1 MTRSPHRFATLA
13 PLARALG
20 GEAYAGGQRAL
31 APAPGHGPADRSVS
45 LRLVEGRV
53 LVHSFGAADWR
64 EALDWLRGAGWID
77 AANRLCGEGGR
88 WPSAPVRGDRTRAE
102 RVCAAQALWAAGRP
116 LSEPSAAARHC
127 RRRGIDPGGVA
138 ALRAHPA
145 APTAVYCNAGLRL
158 PALLAAVR
166 DAAGDVT
173 AVEITYLD
181 ARGVRS
187 RLARPSRK
195 VVGVLP
201 AGAAV
206 RLAPAAPNMLAG
218 EGVFTAL
225 SAMAL
230 FGLPGWALLSTSNL
244 RRWSPPVP
252 VRRLLIAG
260 DRGPDGERS
269 AAVLRAAAARAGV
282 AAEIVLPPV
291 GAGDWNDV
299 LCAEGGKEGRGGAP
313 GPEGRSLPAGRE
325 PVHDHKRSP

>member
-1 MTRSPHRFATLA
+1 MTLSPHRFATLA
-13 PLARALG
+13 PLACALG

-31 APAPGHGPADRSVS
+31 APAPGHRSADRSVS
-45 LRLVEGRV
+45 LRLDGDRV

-64 EALDWLRGAGWID
+64 EVLDWLRGAGWID
-77 AANRLCGEGGR
+77 TENRLCGEGGR
-88 WPSAPVRGDRTRAE
+88 WPTAPARADRTRAE
-102 RVCAAQALWAAGRP
+102 RISAARALWAAGGP
-116 LSEPSAAARHC
+116 LSAPGAAARHC
-127 RRRGIDPGGVA
+127 HGRGIDPEGLI

-145 APTAVYCNAGLRL
+145 APTAVYRNAGLRL

-166 DAAGDVT
+166 DADGELT
-173 AVEITYLD
+173 AVEVTYLD

-187 RLARPSRK
+187 RLAHPSRK

-206 RLAPAAPNMLAG
+206 RLAPAAVHMLVG
-218 EGVFTAL
+218 EGVFTTL
-225 SAMAL
+225 SAMAR

-244 RRWSPPVP
+244 RRWRPPAP

-269 AAVLRAAAARAGV
+269 AAVLRAAAWKAGV
-282 AAEIVLPPV
+282 PAEIALPPI
-291 GAGDWNDV
+291 GAGDWNDL

-325 PVHDHKRSP
+325 PAHDHHRSP